1 MNDFLIPEYL
11 RGVRFSCTECG
22 ACCTGEPGRVRVSR
36 EELARI
42 VLYRGESADEAL
54 PEWAIREG
62 DEVRIRERE
71 NGDCVFFE
79 ENRCSIHAVKPGQCR
94 RYPFWFRNVRSE
106 AAWAKTCA
114 ECPGIGEGPP
124 VDPEEILRRV
134 GEDLDAE

>member
-1 MNDFLIPEYL
+1 LNVIPEYL

-36 EELARI
+36 EELKRI
-42 VLYRGESADEAL
+42 VAYRGESVDEAL
-54 PEWAIREG
+54 PEWAAANG

-79 ENRCSIHAVKPGQCR
+79 GGRCSIHAVKPGQCR

-106 AAWAKTCA
+106 AAWVKTCA
-114 ECPGIGEGPP
+114 ECPGIGEGPT
-124 VDPEEILRRV
+124 VDPEAILRTVR
-134 GEDLDAE
+134 EDLEAE